1 MVIRKGVKKK
11 TYDVREN
18 NDKNRSRSA
27 EQRRGT
33 TINIMPDKNIFNFS
47 VREEESDNNIAKR
60 NDLLIKIIYRKD
72 RIRNLI
78 IKTTFQKFNLRAK
91 LMSLKADKKERMKN
105 KNKIKR
111 KGKNSSKSVPQSNNK
126 MENKDE

>member
-60 NDLLIKIIYRKD
+60 NDLLIKIIYRK
-72 RIRNLI
+72 
-78 IKTTFQKFNLRAK
+78 
-91 LMSLKADKKERMKN
+91 E
-105 KNKIKR
+105 
-111 KGKNSSKSVPQSNNK
+111 
-126 MENKDE
+126 